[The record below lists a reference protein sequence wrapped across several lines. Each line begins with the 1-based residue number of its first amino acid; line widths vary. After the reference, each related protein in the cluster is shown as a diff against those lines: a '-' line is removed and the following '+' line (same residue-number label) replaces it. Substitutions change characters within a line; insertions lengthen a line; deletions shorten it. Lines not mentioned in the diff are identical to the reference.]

1 MYTNLKIELV
11 KKSLTQKE
19 IADYIGI
26 HENSMGN
33 KISNGSFSV
42 EEAFKIKAKFFP
54 ECSLEYLFKRTA
66 WCSTSQNLKVAYL
79 KKDIRRKNYQK
90 N

>member
-1 MYTNLKIELV
+1 MYTNLKVELI

-26 HENSMGN
+26 H

-42 EEAFKIKAKFFP
+42 EEAFKIKERFFP
-54 ECSLEYLFKRTA
+54 ECDLEYLFKRTA
-66 WCSTSQNLKVAYL
+66 
-79 KKDIRRKNYQK
+79 
-90 N
+90 